1 MFNVIIMSSLRA
13 GGDSLFLMFLDGGV
27 MWLVGLPIAY
37 LSILV
42 FGIESYALLFI
53 IIQVEQLAR
62 LLIGLVR
69 YKQGKWLK
77 DLTAETK
84 TAS

>member
-1 MFNVIIMSSLRA
+1 
-13 GGDSLFLMFLDGGV
+13 MFLDGGV

-84 TAS
+84 TVS